1 MKKALLLF
9 LIVSIGLYSV
19 FTLSSDEAT
28 HIACIGD
35 SNTIGHGLFPALWF
49 SYPSKLQV
57 FLGLNFRVH
66 NYGVAGS
73 TVYHSDTY
81 SYTKSDSFKES
92 SEVKHD
98 YFIFMLGTNDSKN
111 YRNDFS
117 LHYKDLLK
125 RYDFPETSKVILC
138 TPPVAFSDH
147 WGIRNDLL
155 RTKIRGAI
163 LKIAKEGGYRIF
175 DAHLKMSDKTYYQDD
190 GVHLNAKGTQKLAE
204 LLKDEF
210 FVSH

>member
-19 FTLSSDEAT
+19 FTLSGDEVT

-73 TVYHSDTY
+73 TVYHSDRY
-81 SYTKSDSFKES
+81 SNK
-92 SEVKHD
+92 VIH
-98 YFIFMLGTNDSKN
+98 SKN
-111 YRNDFS
+111 PQRQ
-117 LHYKDLLK
+117 KTT
-125 RYDFPETSKVILC
+125 TSFLC
-138 TPPVAFSDH
+138 
-147 WGIRNDLL
+147 
-155 RTKIRGAI
+155 
-163 LKIAKEGGYRIF
+163 
-175 DAHLKMSDKTYYQDD
+175 
-190 GVHLNAKGTQKLAE
+190 
-204 LLKDEF
+204 
-210 FVSH
+210 